1 MPTRG
6 PYRLKARADRQAAV
20 RLRITK
26 ATVDLHST
34 VGPARTTISAVA
46 QQAGVDRLT
55 VYRHFPT
62 RRELFEACSNHAR
75 QLHPMP
81 DPDIWAGIPDPEH
94 RFEAALAAL
103 YAYYEDNEGLLRNV
117 LRDAEIEP
125 LVGELSAPRRA
136 YLARVADLLSTGW
149 QARGRRRTI
158 LLGAVAHALEFFTW
172 NSLVRGRGLTSTEAA
187 DVMLAAVRCLDEPVQ
202 RTSRRGRHTASAP

>member
-20 RLRITK
+20 RLRITE
-26 ATVDLHST
+26 ATVELHST

-62 RRELFEACSNHAR
+62 RRELFEACSSHAR

-81 DPDIWAGIPDPEH
+81 DPDMWAGIADPEH
-94 RFEAALAAL
+94 RFKAALATL
-103 YAYYEDNEGLLRNV
+103 YTYYEDNEGLLMNV

-125 LVGELSAPRRA
+125 LVNELSAPRRA
-136 YLARVADLLSTGW
+136 YLARVADRLSTGW

-187 DVMLAAVRCLDEPVQ
+187 AVMLAAVRCLEPAQ
-202 RTSRRGRHTASAP
+202 RTGQRGRRAASAP

>member
-75 QLHPMP
+75 ELHPMP

-94 RFEAALAAL
+94 RFEAALATL

-125 LVGELSAPRRA
+125 LVDELSAPRRA

-172 NSLVRGRGLTSTEAA
+172 SSLVRGRGLTSTEAA

-202 RTSRRGRHTASAP
+202 RTSRGGRRAASAP

>member
-20 RLRITK
+20 RLRITE

-81 DPDIWAGIPDPEH
+81 DPDRWAGIADPGP
-94 RFEAALAAL
+94 RFEAALATL

-125 LVGELSAPRRA
+125 LVAELSAPRRA

-172 NSLVRGRGLTSTEAA
+172 SSLVRGRGLTSTEAA
-187 DVMLAAVRCLDEPVQ
+187 DVMLAAVRCLEPVQ

>member
-1 MPTRG
+1 MPSRG

-20 RLRITK
+20 RLRITE
-26 ATVDLHST
+26 ATVELHST

-46 QQAGVDRLT
+46 LRAGVDRLT

-62 RRELFEACSNHAR
+62 RRELFEACSSHAR

-94 RFEAALAAL
+94 RFEAALATL
-103 YAYYEDNEGLLRNV
+103 YAYYENNEGLLMNV

-136 YLARVADLLSTGW
+136 YLARVTDLLSTGW

-187 DVMLAAVRCLDEPVQ
+187 DVMLAAIRCLEPAQ
-202 RTSRRGRHTASAP
+202 RTSRRGRRAASAP

>member
-20 RLRITK
+20 RLRITE

-81 DPDIWAGIPDPEH
+81 DPDIWAGIVDPEH
-94 RFEAALAAL
+94 RLEAALATL
-103 YAYYEDNEGLLRNV
+103 YAYYEDNEGLLMNV

-149 QARGRRRTI
+149 QARGRRYTI
-158 LLGAVAHALEFFTW
+158 LLAAVAHALEFFTW
-172 NSLVRGRGLTSTEAA
+172 SSLVRGRGLTSTEAA
-187 DVMLAAVRCLDEPVQ
+187 DVMLAAVCCLEPVQ

>member
-6 PYRLKARADRQAAV
+6 PYRLKARADRRSAV
-20 RLRITK
+20 RLRITE
-26 ATVDLHST
+26 ATVELHST

-81 DPDIWAGIPDPEH
+81 DPATWAGIPDPER
-94 RFEAALAAL
+94 RFEAALATL
-103 YAYYEDNEGLLRNV
+103 YVYYEDNEGLLMNV

-125 LVGELSAPRRA
+125 LVSELSAPRRA

-158 LLGAVAHALEFFTW
+158 LLGAVAHALEFSTW

-187 DVMLAAVRCLDEPVQ
+187 DVMLAAVRCLEPVQ
-202 RTSRRGRHTASAP
+202 RTSRRGRRAASAP

>member
-6 PYRLKARADRQAAV
+6 PYRLKARADRRAAV
-20 RLRITK
+20 RLRITE

-46 QQAGVDRLT
+46 RQAGVDRLT

-62 RRELFEACSNHAR
+62 RRELFEACSKHAR

-81 DPDIWAGIPDPEH
+81 DPDIWAGMPDPED
-94 RFEAALAAL
+94 RFEAALATL
-103 YAYYEDNEGLLRNV
+103 YVYYEDNEGLLMNV

-125 LVGELSAPRRA
+125 LVDELSAPRRA

-158 LLGAVAHALEFFTW
+158 LLGAVAHALEFSTW

-187 DVMLAAVRCLDEPVQ
+187 DVMLAAVRCLEPVQ
-202 RTSRRGRHTASAP
+202 RTSRRGRRAASAP

>member
-62 RRELFEACSNHAR
+62 RRELFEACSSHAR

-81 DPDIWAGIPDPEH
+81 DLEIWAGIQDPEG
-94 RFEAALAAL
+94 RFEAALATL

-125 LVGELSAPRRA
+125 LVYELSAPRRA

-172 NSLVRGRGLTSTEAA
+172 SSLVRGRGLTSSEAA
-187 DVMLAAVRCLDEPVQ
+187 DVMLAAVRCLEPVQ
-202 RTSRRGRHTASAP
+202 RTSRGGRRAASAP

>member
-1 MPTRG
+1 MPSRG

-20 RLRITK
+20 RLRITE
-26 ATVDLHST
+26 ATVELHST

-62 RRELFEACSNHAR
+62 RRELFEACSSHAR

-81 DPDIWAGIPDPEH
+81 DPDIWAGILDPEH
-94 RFEAALAAL
+94 RFEAALATL
-103 YAYYEDNEGLLRNV
+103 YAYYENNEGLLMNV

-136 YLARVADLLSTGW
+136 YLARVTDLLSTGW

-158 LLGAVAHALEFFTW
+158 LLSAVAHALEFFTW

-187 DVMLAAVRCLDEPVQ
+187 DVMLAAVRCLEPVQ
-202 RTSRRGRHTASAP
+202 RTSRRGRRAASAP

>member
-1 MPTRG
+1 MPSRG

-20 RLRITK
+20 RLRITE
-26 ATVDLHST
+26 ATVELHST

-46 QQAGVDRLT
+46 QRAGVDRLT

-62 RRELFEACSNHAR
+62 RRELFEACSSHAR

-94 RFEAALAAL
+94 RFEAALATL
-103 YAYYEDNEGLLRNV
+103 YAYYENNEGLLMNV

-136 YLARVADLLSTGW
+136 YLARVTDLLSTGW

-172 NSLVRGRGLTSTEAA
+172 KSLVRGRGLTSTEAA
-187 DVMLAAVRCLDEPVQ
+187 DVMLAAVRCLEPVQ
-202 RTSRRGRHTASAP
+202 RTSRRGRRAASAP

>member
-1 MPTRG
+1 MSTRG

-94 RFEAALAAL
+94 RFEAALATL

-125 LVGELSAPRRA
+125 LVDELSAPRRA

-187 DVMLAAVRCLDEPVQ
+187 DVMLAAVRCLEPVQ
-202 RTSRRGRHTASAP
+202 RTSRRGGRAASAL